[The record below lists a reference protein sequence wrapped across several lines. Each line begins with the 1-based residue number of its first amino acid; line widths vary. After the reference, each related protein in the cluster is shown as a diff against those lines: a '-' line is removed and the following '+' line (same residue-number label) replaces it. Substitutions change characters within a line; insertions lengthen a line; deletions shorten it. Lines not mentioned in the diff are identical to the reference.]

1 MYDELTREDIQ
12 KMQEELDYRI
22 TVIRND
28 LHEKI
33 MQAKEWGDF
42 SENAE
47 YHEARR
53 AKGRN
58 ESRIEYLQNMIKT
71 AKIVESKQSCDSVG
85 MNSRVEVVYEE
96 DGSIETYEIT
106 STVGQD
112 AINNKISKDSPFGK
126 AVWGKKVGDRILV
139 KVNDMVSYYITIK
152 SIK

>member
-22 TVIRND
+22 TVTRKE

-33 MQAKEWGDF
+33 MEAKEWGDL

-47 YHEARR
+47 YHETRR

-58 ESRIEYLQNMIKT
+58 ESRIEYLRAMIKT
-71 AKIVESKQSCDSVG
+71 AKIVEPTQNSDIVGLNSK
-85 MNSRVEVVYEE
+85 VEVLFE
-96 DGSIETYEIT
+96 DDGTTETYEI
-106 STVGQD
+106 STTIGQD
-112 AINNKISKDSPFGK
+112 ATNKKISKQSPFGQ
-126 AVWGKKVGDRILV
+126 AVWGKKAGDRVFV
-139 KVNDMVSYYITIK
+139 KVNESISYYVKIL